1 MCIRDSGLAYYSE
14 FYHIELVLLLGR
26 VMSGVGGDIIVKTA
40 TKILKKEFPKLGKQI
55 KLVIPDEETRRVG
68 QSIAAASLPKTN
80 KS

>member
-1 MCIRDSGLAYYSE
+1 
-14 FYHIELVLLLGR
+14 
-26 VMSGVGGDIIVKTA
+26 MSGVGGDIIVKTA
-40 TKILKKEFPKLGKQI
+40 TKVLKKEFPKLGKQI